1 MKLSH
6 GEPHRES
13 VAALRE
19 AAQIVERGRSR
30 FAEVGGVSKQEV
42 RTRAIHEMA
51 APRGHEARVA
61 DASRRVRAR
70 YADLIERLGR

>member
-30 FAEVGGVSKQEV
+30 FAEADGVSKQEV
-42 RTRAIHEMA
+42 RTRAIHEVA
-51 APRGHEARVA
+51 ARRGHEARVA

-70 YADLIERLGR
+70 YADLIEQLGR